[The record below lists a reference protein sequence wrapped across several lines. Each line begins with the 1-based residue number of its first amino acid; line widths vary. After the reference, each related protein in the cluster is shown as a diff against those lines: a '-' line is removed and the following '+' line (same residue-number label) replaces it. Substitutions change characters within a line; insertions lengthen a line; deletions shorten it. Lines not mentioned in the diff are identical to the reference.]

1 MQGSLRAWIKRGG
14 GGVGVVKDLFEPIYA
29 RFPEFVGRKIQY
41 GGFMECDESM
51 IFSAK
56 KDSLMPYYLIL
67 SLF

>member
-1 MQGSLRAWIKRGG
+1 M
-14 GGVGVVKDLFEPIYA
+14 VKDLFEPIYA
-29 RFPEFVGRKIQY
+29 RFPDFVGQKIQY

-67 SLF
+67 SMF